1 MKATKGQ
8 AELAAWN
15 EKKDAEDTREQ
26 DRKSGMMRIGVRRSA
41 LPFYSIFVGLVFCDS
56 VQIRLN
62 VAIQNEVCIG
72 QRVVVDEIVQLRPL
86 EAVVRHLVLHGG
98 GSR

>member
-1 MKATKGQ
+1 MPLDIDFVSNFLGS
-8 AELAAWN
+8 
-15 EKKDAEDTREQ
+15 DH
-26 DRKSGMMRIGVRRSA
+26 RRT
-41 LPFYSIFVGLVFCDS
+41 PFSYSFFVGLVFCDS

-86 EAVVRHLVLHGG
+86 EAVVPSVKRSSTQAVSILNAQLMGFFMG
-98 GSR
+98 ISS